1 MHSWDVQGFSHP
13 IGEAPDLDLVGKGC
27 FRENFLQEMMS
38 KCKPEGLAGDNEVK
52 GRDRHSRQRMSKTK
66 HVKAQ

>member
-1 MHSWDVQGFSHP
+1 
-13 IGEAPDLDLVGKGC
+13 
-27 FRENFLQEMMS
+27 MMS

-66 HVKAQ
+66 HVKAQQKMGAELALQRAQQEWSTQVWNQGVELNLREKP